1 MSQSKQDG
9 LSKEPSSR
17 YHLPDWFLERNVK
30 TSADLEG
37 SVPICQCKA
46 CENYK
51 KLYEDEETEVETPAS
66 ESTSEDPKAEDHKAE
81 DPKAEDPKP
90 EEDSHTSSEKHDHD
104 CEDAI
109 SYAKF
114 SELRDMVATNMLW
127 RHMRPQDS
135 SVLFRRCT
143 VPDCSTCLMEPVH
156 MGDIVSQVAKS
167 LGMGMLSLS
176 FEDLEELG
184 SDFHVQDKGN
194 AVTRVEQK
202 TTEKESPE
210 ETKKTSSTTETSTT
224 ETSTEEGKTTEASS
238 DKNTENNT
246 KGKSDEAT
254 TPKEPIKD
262 EWKPNWSDPTTF
274 TDHFF
279 AARSKKWVD
288 ESNFSYSA
296 WRDRTKESYAAI
308 LDGASVKIGQK
319 SRPQDEPQ
327 AENSVASTSR
337 GLLIHFIDCDDSW
350 ASMDYRFK
358 RRILVRLGELVQEKR
373 EKGQDVVLVLSS
385 RTLEP
390 GEKLCNKAGVATVSS
405 VTLSI
410 VNPSEKNSKDRDF
423 RWKGAIYTRRLRRIM
438 ETGIAQSATARPDIK
453 WLQSATGDEIAR
465 YGQKDWSF
473 NEIQSAAGQILAKTW
488 IKPRPV
494 ITSKHVDSVLRRL
507 GMLASS
513 KSAEKN
519 DEKEKSGETET
530 KSDEVV
536 EETEQDPLENIA
548 LDGYEEKFRECVI
561 KSKDLKV
568 SWDDVILDQDT
579 KEVIQNLVPSSKL
592 EVEASSE
599 FLLSQLRIRGCLLY
613 GPPGTGKTQLCRAIA
628 SSSGS
633 RMLSIDNATTQSMW
647 VGESEKAIHAA
658 FSLAA
663 KLHPC
668 VLFIDEADALFY
680 RRTSNNTSWE
690 RSATTQFLV
699 EMEGLAQNPNA
710 PLVVVATNRPWD
722 LDEAFLRRLPQ
733 KFCIGLPDRDSR
745 AAILRLFLK
754 DGDLDPAVDVD
765 GIADA
770 TKGFSGS
777 DLRSLCAESALVWKI
792 EQVKLDALC
801 GAVSPAFGTARRG
814 PKRLRLDV
822 DHFAAAFEK
831 MQPNKARDTADE
843 LERFER
849 RYNPTQGGL
858 GRGSGGKRYVFNDA
872 SGRNEALSV
881 RELISRPAP
890 PEGEL
895 SANMQLVVWRSAE
908 EVLFPGKAGTK
919 ASEAPSLSVVT
930 TSTKEQ
936 SSEETPAA
944 SAEDERS
951 KDLENDSTEPKAQS
965 VDVAPCS
972 EFDTEKAHSAPD
984 HQDLRIPDTPSTACE
999 SIDDREEP
1007 ESTGLDD
1014 QDLCTPDTPST
1025 ACEVASG
1032 REGDETTGQDLSR
1045 SGLLGPELPKMK
1057 TGADVD
1063 LVPLL
1068 VTLAAVFW
1076 YS

>member
-1 MSQSKQDG
+1 M
-9 LSKEPSSR
+9 
-17 YHLPDWFLERNVK
+17 
-30 TSADLEG
+30 
-37 SVPICQCKA
+37 
-46 CENYK
+46 YK
-51 KLYEDEETEVETPAS
+51 KFYDDEEIEETEDEPSGT
-66 ESTSEDPKAEDHKAE
+66 ESTADEPKAE
-81 DPKAEDPKP
+81 
-90 EEDSHTSSEKHDHD
+90 EEPHTSSEKHDHD

-114 SELRDMVATNMLW
+114 CDLRDTVATSMLW

-135 SVLFRRCT
+135 SVLLRRCD
-143 VPDCSTCLMEPVH
+143 VSGCGTCTMEPMLMSNFV
-156 MGDIVSQVAKS
+156 DQVAHS
-167 LGMGMLSLS
+167 LGMGMVSLS

-184 SDFHVQDKGN
+184 SDFHAQDKRR
-194 AVTRVEQK
+194 AVTRDEK
-202 TTEKESPE
+202 KATEKESGEKPKE
-210 ETKKTSSTTETSTT
+210 PSSTTEISAGEGTT
-224 ETSTEEGKTTEASS
+224 NEASS
-238 DKNTENNT
+238 DKTTEKT
-246 KGKSDEAT
+246 TEGSSGEAT

-262 EWKPNWSDPTTF
+262 EWKPDWTDETTF

-279 AARSKKWVD
+279 AARSKKWED
-288 ESNFSYSA
+288 QSNFSYSA

-308 LDGASVKIGQK
+308 LDGASVKLGQK
-319 SRPQDEPQ
+319 SSSQDEPQ
-327 AENSVASTSR
+327 AENAVASTSR
-337 GLLIHFIDCDDSW
+337 AFLIHFIDCDHSG
-350 ASMDYRFK
+350 SSLDYRFK
-358 RRILVRLGELVQEKR
+358 RRILVRLGELVQERR
-373 EKGQDVVLVLSS
+373 EKGQDVVLVISS
-385 RTLEP
+385 RTLET
-390 GEKLCNKAGVATVSS
+390 GEKLCNKAGVATVSG
-405 VTLSI
+405 VTLEI
-410 VNPSEKNSKDRDF
+410 VNPSKKNSEDRDL
-423 RWKGAIYTRRLRRIM
+423 RRKGAINTRRLRRIM
-438 ETGIAQSATARPDIK
+438 ETGMAQTATARPEIE
-453 WLQSATGDEIAR
+453 WMRSATDDDLTR
-465 YGQKDWSF
+465 YGKELWSTGT
-473 NEIQSAAGQILAKTW
+473 IHHASGQILAKTW

-507 GMLASS
+507 GMLASP

-519 DEKEKSGETET
+519 DEKENSGETET

-561 KSKDLKV
+561 KSKDLKI

-613 GPPGTGKTQLCRAIA
+613 GPPGTGKTHLCRAIA

-680 RRTSNNTSWE
+680 RRTSSNTSWE

-777 DLRSLCAESALVWKI
+777 DLRSLCAEAALVWKI

-831 MQPNKARDTADE
+831 MQPNRARDTADE

-858 GRGSGGKRYVFNDA
+858 GRGSGGKRYVFDAA

-890 PEGEL
+890 PEGATP
-895 SANMQLVVWRSAE
+895 ANMQLVVWRSAE

-930 TSTKEQ
+930 TSAKEQ

-951 KDLENDSTEPKAQS
+951 EDLENDSTESKAQS
-965 VDVAPCS
+965 AEVTPCS
-972 EFDTEKAHSAPD
+972 EFDTEKAHSALD
-984 HQDLRIPDTPSTACE
+984 HQETCIPDTPSTACE
-999 SIDDREEP
+999 SINDRGGP

-1014 QDLCTPDTPST
+1014 QDMCTPDTPST
-1025 ACEVASG
+1025 ACEVASE
-1032 REGDETTGQDLSR
+1032 REGAETTGPDLSR
-1045 SGLLGPELPKMK
+1045 PGLLGPELPKMK